1 MSRILDRIIEQKCA
15 FEIERFEVGRT
26 NDDQSVARIKIQSTN
41 SESLKELLDVLVP
54 LGCYLA
60 EEQDARLETALGDAR
75 VPDDFY
81 STTNYRTCIR
91 LRGEWRLVRDQ
102 RMDAVILVGQDGPRC
117 VKLRNIVKGEPVV
130 CGHAGI
136 KVVREFKD
144 RERKDFTFMASE
156 ISSERR
162 VEIVIRQLAEMLR
175 HTNASGGKIVVVA
188 GPVVVHTGGV
198 EGLCRMIRNGYVQA
212 LLGGNAIAVH
222 DVEYALYKTSLGV
235 LLETGMPAH
244 EGHRNHMRAIN
255 FINQFGSIAKAVEAG
270 ALQSGIMYEL
280 VKNQVR
286 FALAGSIRDDGPL
299 PDTIND
305 MIEAQARYEDLLR
318 GADLVMILGTMLHGI
333 GAGNMIPSWVQTV
346 CVDINPAVV
355 TKLSDRGSAQTV
367 ATSDLSPSRLW
378 LGGLPGDKA
387 SPGPL
392 SGQMRQDTLVRFYL
406 PVTPR

>member
-1 MSRILDRIIEQKCA
+1 MDAFEQVVEAKGHLIDSGIMSRILDRIIEQKCT
-15 FEIERFEVGRT
+15 FEIERFVVGKT
-26 NDDQSVARIKIQSTN
+26 NDDHSVARIKIQSPS

-60 EEQDARLETALGDAR
+60 EEKDARIESALGNAR

-81 STTNYRTCIR
+81 STTNYRTYIR
-91 LRGEWRLVRDQ
+91 LGGEWKPVQDQ
-102 RMDAVILVGQDGPRC
+102 RMDAVIRVGPEGPRC
-117 VKLRNIVKGEPVV
+117 VKLRDIVSGDPLV

-162 VEIVIRQLAEMLR
+162 VEIAIRQLAEMLR
-175 HTNASGGKIVVVA
+175 QTHAAQGRIVVVA

-212 LLGGNAIAVH
+212 FLGGNAIAVH
-222 DVEYALYKTSLGV
+222 DIEYALYKTSLGV
-235 LLETGMPAH
+235 QLETGMPAH

-255 FINQFGSIAKAVEAG
+255 FINQFGSIDGAVESG

-280 VKNQVR
+280 VRNKVR
-286 FALAGSIRDDGPL
+286 YALAGSIRDDGPL
-299 PDTIND
+299 PDTLND
-305 MIEAQARYEDLLR
+305 MIEAQARYQELLR

-333 GAGNMIPSWVQTV
+333 GSGNMIPSWVRTV

-355 TKLSDRGSAQTV
+355 TKLSDRGSSQTV
-367 ATSDLSPSRLW
+367 
-378 LGGLPGDKA
+378 GI
-387 SPGPL
+387 
-392 SGQMRQDTLVRFYL
+392 
-406 PVTPR
+406 VTDVGTFLHLLKDQL